1 MKGCTS
7 EEENCDAPEVH
18 FKQGDTAETLMT
30 TNQVDILPTGGFNS
44 KAYWV
49 KWENAFGDARDRAP
63 AFMRAG
69 KFVKSP
75 KPQCRTNPDAKPAGC
90 GRECVFCMQASD
102 GEGCP
107 AASHN
112 NGASNI
118 NDVSCGLGLDK
129 EFCGG
134 GDPEDC
140 STSGKWA
147 GRRSTLVWGRLKE
160 VPKAEEK
167 SSALSMSCGLV
178 GLVGCIQFLQFLH

>member
-1 MKGCTS
+1 MPNPPAAAASLGASRFRGVRAVPSVIGFSLVEFCGGWSAFNRFLQGSVVFHSLVSWGGGGCISPTQKREKLLQGS
-7 EEENCDAPEVH
+7 ERS
-18 FKQGDTAETLMT
+18 Q
-30 TNQVDILPTGGFNS
+30 
-44 KAYWV
+44 
-49 KWENAFGDARDRAP
+49 
-63 AFMRAG
+63 
-69 KFVKSP
+69 
-75 KPQCRTNPDAKPAGC
+75 
-90 GRECVFCMQASD
+90 ECVFCMQASD

-112 NGASNI
+112 NGASNL
-118 NDVSCGLGLDK
+118 NDVSAGLGLDK

-160 VPKAEEK
+160 VPEAEEK
-167 SSALSMSCGLV
+167 SSTLSMSCGLV